1 MASLKQAKPTLMFV
15 SKLDLFR
22 FHPTLLDIPPMSI
35 TVKYIENKGFNNNE
49 R

>member
-22 FHPTLLDIPPMSI
+22 FHPTLLDILPMSI
-35 TVKYIENKGFNNNE
+35 TVKYIENQGFNNNE

>member
-22 FHPTLLDIPPMSI
+22 FHPNLLDIPPMSI